1 MALKVRFVL
10 RRMQAIEMRYYH
22 QVVRIS
28 YKDHVTREEVRAK
41 VQQAI
46 RPHEKL
52 LAVVKRRKLKWYGHV
67 SRSSGPAN
75 TILQGAV
82 KGKRRPG
89 RQKKRWE
96 DNIGERTGLVFAD
109 FHEAVENR
117 EICRTLVVKSSV
129 VPQRPPAVKG

>member
-67 SRSSGPAN
+67 SRSSRLAK
-75 TILQGAV
+75 TILQGTV
-82 KGKRRPG
+82 IGGRRQG
-89 RQKKRWE
+89 RQKKRWDIKE
-96 DNIGERTGLVFAD
+96 LTGLEFAKSQR
-109 FHEAVENR
+109 AVEHR
-117 EICRTLVVKSSV
+117 EKWRKLVVKSYV
-129 VPQRPPAVKG
+129 VPQRPSRLRDS